1 MGKTSRTKGAV
12 GEREFCKLL
21 SAELEDRGVDAQL
34 SRNLKQ
40 TRDGGYDIDGLD
52 MLAIE
57 IKRAK
62 KPDIRAWWTQCV
74 LQSYESDRTPV
85 LAYRLDNQKWR
96 VRMHLNDITYPD
108 FAMSANDSLEFTVEM
123 DLSLFAQLVAD
134 KLMKRERKAA

>member
-1 MGKTSRTKGAV
+1 MGKLSRTKGAA

-21 SAELEDRGVDAQL
+21 SAELEEQGVDASL

-52 MLAIE
+52 ELAIE

-62 KPDIRAWWTQCV
+62 RPALESWWTQCV
-74 LQSYESDRTPV
+74 IQSYESSRIPV

-96 VRMHLNDITYPD
+96 VRMHVRHLVRVDTVAN
-108 FAMSANDSLEFTVEM
+108 ANDSIQFTVEVG
-123 DLSLFAQLVAD
+123 LELFAQLLAE
-134 KLMKRERKAA
+134 KIKGKAA

>member
-1 MGKTSRTKGAV
+1 MGKLSRTKGAV

-21 SAELEDRGVDAQL
+21 FAELERNGVDSQL

-52 MLAIE
+52 QFAIE

-62 KPDIRAWWTQCV
+62 KSEVRAWWTQCV

-85 LAYRLDNQKWR
+85 LAYRLDRHQWR
-96 VRMHLNDITYPD
+96 VRMHINDITHPH
-108 FAMSANDSLEFTVEM
+108 FALSANDSLEYTVEM
-123 DLSLFAQLVAD
+123 DLSLFAQVVVDVFASQ
-134 KLMKRERKAA
+134 RKAA